1 MRRWL
6 FLIALFVPV
15 MAQGSQA
22 VGTVNI
28 ATSTAGG
35 NAVAPSMTNTA
46 GNFLFTS
53 IWVSC
58 TVTDPNA
65 VFAYVVNSGTP
76 NQDSN
81 GNPWNVS
88 VDSQSS
94 FQATTLRAL
103 YFFWTSAPINGGANV
118 VTYKNNGFSDCK
130 VAIGIQ
136 NEYAGFFTYN
146 PGSYRA
152 NSNIMPFVT
161 PDLNTTF
168 PINANA
174 TYVPGPS
181 PLDLTFTVAL
191 SEGGTGGTWSANSTW
206 SQVATNSPTGYQMVE
221 YDGTTS
227 TTPTTIQIGNTGSSF
242 TFAVGEWIVFN
253 RVPTP
258 STPPIQAGCKA
269 GYAGASAGPPAT
281 GLTCVMPT
289 VNAGD
294 NLFLVNT
301 QNTGNHIASITGCDS
316 GATLGWT
323 KKWESLQGQVYYLLG
338 ATSQTNCT
346 VTLTF
351 DGSGAVFFTSMIV
364 FRCTDC
370 NAYPV
375 SVQPKGY
382 GAAGSYQATMSDIA
396 VGSNEPDSFLV
407 AMAAGYNSSNP
418 FGFSTASSGWSAI
431 DGITSYSPSRTQGT
445 STYAFYKEVTSAG
458 SYPITISNGG
468 IGSFLGSTF
477 WMALRRTA
485 PVYGTLQTGFATTAR
500 VGGTTPTTSLTVQ
513 FEQQP
518 PPLSRVELTVFSH
531 TFATSLPFAIS
542 TTGGLICPTELPW
555 IAPGLNDVGDTIAPT
570 VMCTVPA
577 SPSGTISATFTDAG
591 TPIDWDLLAVNDL
604 NLVGNTST
612 GTALWASS
620 MFNSPTTVTTM
631 DTGPMFV
638 QPNGSASSLFLQGLV
653 SGSTSQQSDEVDLLT
668 PSSPYVPRFQP
679 EYNLMLNEWFDGTLT
694 VSGTVP
700 TGQDFSVTSVR
711 GQVDSATQQAAWG
724 IGAPYT
730 FPVIVA
736 QRLANAFGG
745 PTTIDITEPSIGGAL
760 VLCVASNPG
769 TWALPTTSPSVTWHL
784 LVGGGASDWLEQA
797 VAFNVPAGKISITQQ
812 QVGTNNTFF
821 SVTKVTKISAI
832 DASGYSGAGTVTS
845 PVTTGVTPHDATDYL
860 SVCGGTLDNLSGAGG
875 GIDGPAGT
883 YLSNKFLGKTD
894 GNAANVFDSYL
905 QTPATYSL
913 TYTID
918 SGGPAA
924 LGMTA
929 FNYIA
934 PPVANVQP
942 FVNLITKNDPARYMG
957 EWRK

>member
-15 MAQGSQA
+15 MAHATSCPGGTQCSQFFDGNGTSSGSPFTQA
-22 VGTVNI
+22 ITNAGGSTMIMAVMASSTSGTPVVTISDTTFNGWLPVPNPFSTNGCDIAVTVSGTTTIQCYWYAPNISAGSNTVNI
-28 ATSTAGG
+28 AVTPSSSNVKYKLSEYTGAFAGASMDFGYFAGSTSGWPNGLPTPGVGKA
-35 NAVAPSMTNTA
+35 NDIIISIA
-46 GNFLFTS
+46 GNDFGTTGTFTQTS
-53 IWVSC
+53 SVGSFPLVDIDSAGSYGQLAQWDTLEAPAGQV
-58 TVTDPNA
+58 
-65 VFAYVVNSGTP
+65 G
-76 NQDSN
+76 QDWDNTGGSN
-81 GNPWNVS
+81 YR
-88 VDSQSS
+88 SQHMGII
-94 FQATTLRAL
+94 QLRTTAP
-103 YFFWTSAPINGGANV
+103 API
-118 VTYKNNGFSDCK
+118 
-130 VAIGIQ
+130 I
-136 NEYAGFFTYN
+136 
-146 PGSYRA
+146 
-152 NSNIMPFVT
+152 
-161 PDLNTTF
+161 
-168 PINANA
+168 
-174 TYVPGPS
+174 
-181 PLDLTFTVAL
+181 
-191 SEGGTGGTWSANSTW
+191 
-206 SQVATNSPTGYQMVE
+206 
-221 YDGTTS
+221 
-227 TTPTTIQIGNTGSSF
+227 
-242 TFAVGEWIVFN
+242 
-253 RVPTP
+253 
-258 STPPIQAGCKA
+258 AGCKA
-269 GYAGASAGPPAT
+269 GYAGVSAGPPAT

-577 SPSGTISATFTDAG
+577 SPSGNISATFTDAG

-604 NLVGNTST
+604 NLAANTST

-653 SGSTSQQSDEVDLLT
+653 SGSTSQQSTEVDLLT

-769 TWALPTTSPSVTWHL
+769 SWALPTTSPSVTWHL

-832 DASGYSGAGTVTS
+832 DATGYSGAGTVTS